1 MKKIVIYSSSLCSYC
16 IAAKKLLEQQNLS
29 FEEKNIDFDKQLKNE
44 MIKKSS
50 GKKTVPQIFFD
61 NNHIG
66 GCDELFEIFNNENL
80 KKLLKNE

>member
-1 MKKIVIYSSSLCSYC
+1 MKKIIIYSSSLCSYC

-61 NNHIG
+61 NYHVG
-66 GCDELFEIFNNENL
+66 GCDELFEIYNNGNL
-80 KKLLKNE
+80 TKLLKNE

>member
-50 GKKTVPQIFFD
+50 GKKTVPQIFLIIIILVVVMNYLKF
-61 NNHIG
+61 IIM
-66 GCDELFEIFNNENL
+66 EI
-80 KKLLKNE
+80 

>member
-66 GCDELFEIFNNENL
+66 GCDELFEIYNNGNL

>member
-1 MKKIVIYSSSLCSYC
+1 
-16 IAAKKLLEQQNLS
+16 
-29 FEEKNIDFDKQLKNE
+29 

-61 NNHIG
+61 NYHVG
-66 GCDELFEIFNNENL
+66 GCDELFEIYNNGNL

>member
-1 MKKIVIYSSSLCSYC
+1 MKKIIIYSSSLCSYC

-61 NNHIG
+61 NHHVG
-66 GCDELFEIFNNENL
+66 GCDELFEIYNNGNL